1 MCAREHFLTCGA
13 TMWIHMVVK
22 TDWLGRGL
30 KAPRRILS
38 KFSLF
43 TVVYQND
50 FQFPILQKRLKEMAG
65 EDSDTDDGN
74 RKVSSF
80 FFFCMKWRL
89 SPSPPI
95 RKTQTSTCK
104 PVPCEIKVFSTLFL
118 FGERREGTMFLVVS
132 HLAEREGKF
141 LSRRLTNFAHAQ
153 CLKYDYYSLENSP
166 KKARALIG

>member
-1 MCAREHFLTCGA
+1 
-13 TMWIHMVVK
+13 MVVK

-74 RKVSSF
+74 RKVSSVF
-80 FFFCMKWRL
+80 FFAL
-89 SPSPPI
+89 SGACLQVI
-95 RKTQTSTCK
+95 QLGK
-104 PVPCEIKVFSTLFL
+104 PRQV
-118 FGERREGTMFLVVS
+118 
-132 HLAEREGKF
+132 LAN
-141 LSRRLTNFAHAQ
+141 L
-153 CLKYDYYSLENSP
+153 YP
-166 KKARALIG
+166 AR